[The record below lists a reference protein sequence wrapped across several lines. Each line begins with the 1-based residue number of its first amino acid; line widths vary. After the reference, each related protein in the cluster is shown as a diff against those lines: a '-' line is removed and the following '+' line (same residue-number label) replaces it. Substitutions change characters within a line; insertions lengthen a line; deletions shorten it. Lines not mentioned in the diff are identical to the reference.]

1 MLRVIC
7 EDLLY
12 HETPVAMSSVVCMNI
27 RRIVMRPHVQRMLH
41 NLAVGHRS
49 AFTRLSLPFSG
60 PSRNSYS
67 LCCAAVVRRSTLW
80 AKLSSDLGSRQVL
93 STGCRLFLCA
103 CGSWFL
109 FFSLFSF
116 FVFVCLF
123 FLTLYFCPDLS
134 RFGTESKTLTQNS
147 QILPRSCP
155 VPACE
160 ARSSE
165 LFVRSGARHLGSELR
180 NKLRILRVSS

>member
-1 MLRVIC
+1 MYSEFKQLPGRSRNFVLRVIC

-109 FFSLFSF
+109 FFLFSF
-116 FVFVCLF
+116 FVFVFSYAL
-123 FLTLYFCPDLS
+123 LLS
-134 RFGTESKTLTQNS
+134 RFDPMWS
-147 QILPRSCP
+147 
-155 VPACE
+155 
-160 ARSSE
+160 
-165 LFVRSGARHLGSELR
+165 R
-180 NKLRILRVSS
+180 NLEPKAKL

>member
-109 FFSLFSF
+109 FPPLFF
-116 FVFVCLF
+116 LCVCLF
-123 FLTLYFCPDLS
+123 VFSYALLLS
-134 RFGTESKTLTQNS
+134 RSVQIWNRKQNFDPK
-147 QILPRSCP
+147 LPN
-155 VPACE
+155 PAAFMPGPC
-160 ARSSE
+160 
-165 LFVRSGARHLGSELR
+165 V
-180 NKLRILRVSS
+180 